1 MLIREVIGRSHGH
14 NWNYMSHS
22 GEPCPFLLH
31 YHPEFELT
39 LTRHS
44 RGTRYIGSDIEGF
57 GELDLVLVG
66 ANCAHTWDTAQE
78 AKGVHAQV
86 QVVFFTLDWL
96 QTLEAQGLP
105 ELRMVNRWIG
115 TVRQGVIFSQALIA
129 RVLPLFDALEA
140 TQGLE
145 SLSVLLQIVNALP
158 SDGQARHVGA
168 FGALPAGTGN
178 DRRIEAALAYL
189 QQHYRNS
196 VRLEDIAAAA
206 ATSNST
212 LKRVFQD
219 RLAMSVTDVLIQL
232 RIGHAS
238 HLLVSTDWPIHRVA
252 SESGFANLGHF
263 FRQFSAQ
270 KGCTPAQFR
279 RRQLSPLASEA
290 RTTPGSVARDER
302 AGVSG
307 AP

>member
-1 MLIREVIGRSHGH
+1 MLIREVVGRSHGH

-44 RGTRYIGSDIEGF
+44 RGTRYIGSDVQTF
-57 GELDLVLVG
+57 GELDLALVG

-78 AKGVHAQV
+78 AKGVRTQV
-86 QVVFFTLDWL
+86 QVVFFTCDWL

-105 ELRMVNRWIG
+105 ELHAVNRWIG
-115 TVRQGVIFSQALIA
+115 SVRQGVVFSQELIA
-129 RVLPLFDALEA
+129 RLLPRFDALESA
-140 TQGLE
+140 HGLE
-145 SLSVLLQIVNALP
+145 RLIVLLQIINALP
-158 SDGQARHVGA
+158 GDGAARHLGA
-168 FGALPAGTGN
+168 FAALPTGAGN
-178 DRRIEAALAYL
+178 DRRVEAALAYL
-189 QQHYRNS
+189 QQHYRGG

-206 ATSNST
+206 ATSSST
-212 LKRVFQD
+212 LKRVFQE

-232 RIGHAS
+232 RIGHAC
-238 HLLVSTDWPIHRVA
+238 HLLVSTDWPVNRVA
-252 SESGFANLGHF
+252 GESGFANLGHF
-263 FRQFSAQ
+263 FRQFATQ

-279 RRQLSPLASEA
+279 RRQQPGARAAAGDVRDAPL
-290 RTTPGSVARDER
+290 
-302 AGVSG
+302 G

>member
-14 NWNYMSHS
+14 HWNYMSHS
-22 GEPCPFLLH
+22 GEPCSFQLH

-44 RGTRYIGSDIEGF
+44 RGTRYVGSDVQGY

-66 ANCAHTWDTAQE
+66 ANCAHSWDTAEE
-78 AKGVHAQV
+78 ARGVTHQV
-86 QVVFFTLDWL
+86 QVIFFTYDWL

-105 ELRMVNRWIG
+105 ELHAVNRWIG
-115 TVRQGVIFSQALIA
+115 AVRQGVVFSPGMIA
-129 RVLPLFDALEA
+129 QLLPLFDVLESA
-140 TQGLE
+140 HGLE
-145 SLSVLLQIVNALP
+145 RLVVMLQIINALP
-158 SDGQARHVGA
+158 DDEQARHLGA
-168 FGALPAGTGN
+168 LGALGALPAGSGN
-178 DRRIEAALAYL
+178 DRRVEAALAYL
-189 QQHYRNS
+189 QQHYRTG

-206 ATSNST
+206 ATSAST
-212 LKRVFQD
+212 LKRVFQE

-238 HLLVSTDWPIHRVA
+238 HLLVSTDWPINQVA

-263 FRQFSAQ
+263 FRQFAAQ

-279 RRQLSPLASEA
+279 RRQQA
-290 RTTPGSVARDER
+290 
-302 AGVSG
+302 
-307 AP
+307 